1 MGVTTEMGCLQRLWG
16 VRGGG
21 DDRDGGVYRDCGG

>member
-1 MGVTTEMGCLQRLWG
+1 MTEMGVSTEIVG